1 MKEIKFDLIE
11 AICEEQDFDELL
23 LKILNCNKQK
33 RINQI
38 LQDIEE
44 NNNFDAEIKKKL
56 YEEIFGYVE
65 DTNNYL
71 KTNLKEIFTIAVK
84 ETIVKINNEIME
96 GKIKLS
102 RKIKIIIADDNI
114 HICRFIKEF
123 LEKYEDIEILGI
135 ANSDEDEIKMIE
147 ELKPEI
153 VITDL
158 MRNHRYT
165 GLDII
170 KSYFAKNKDVAFL
183 VISADNKSDVINGG
197 LEVAGYIKK
206 PVNDYEEIYTELK
219 RIKRELENKKYL
231 EWDEKY
237 HNLEILNI
245 RKMLSFKEKRILKK
259 LGITIKNKKHTECE
273 IECLMLE
280 LLLYYDDPEEYLS
293 KEEKKYQKSLEGT
306 GVSREEYNKL
316 LNKITKIKGDL
327 KTLNLIDFLEN
338 SC

>member
-1 MKEIKFDLIE
+1 MKEIKFDLIDE
-11 AICEEQDFDELL
+11 ICEEQDFDELL
-23 LKILNCNKQK
+23 LNILNCNKQK

-38 LQDIEE
+38 LQDIEK
-44 NNNFDAEIKKKL
+44 NNNFDTETKKKL

-71 KTNLKEIFTIAVK
+71 KTNLKEIFTIAAK

-114 HICRFIKEF
+114 HICKFIKEF

-170 KSYFAKNKDVAFL
+170 KSYFAKNKDIAFL

-316 LNKITKIKGDL
+316 LNKITKIKGEL
-327 KTLNLIDFLEN
+327 
-338 SC
+338 

>member
-1 MKEIKFDLIE
+1 MEEIKLDLIE
-11 AICEEQDFDELL
+11 EICEEQDFDELL

-44 NNNFDAEIKKKL
+44 NNNFDAEIKRKL

-71 KTNLKEIFTIAVK
+71 KTNLKEIFTIAAK

-96 GKIKLS
+96 GNIKLS

-114 HICRFIKEF
+114 HICKFIKEF

-219 RIKRELENKKYL
+219 KIKRELENKKYL

-316 LNKITKIKGDL
+316 LNKITKIKGEL
-327 KTLNLIDFLEN
+327 
-338 SC
+338 